1 MFKDYYESKFEET
14 FAVSD
19 IQSREFGLLYWDGN
33 KFIRHLGFSNFNN
46 LYNHVISQVPQH
58 IYCSASRY
66 ETPDAPNMKLK
77 SYIDCDLIFD
87 FDVDHIPTPC
97 KEVHDKWT
105 CKICGTTGTG
115 IAPESCP
122 SKTCNSRSFEEETWE
137 CEKCMEIAKSQI
149 TFIIEEFLAKD
160 FGLDANNDLYVVFS
174 GRRGYHIHVEKEA
187 VRSLDTNA
195 RREIVDYITGKGLVP
210 AYHGFNPAAQRKP
223 NIFEVGWRG
232 RIAQWVL
239 KFLSEAPNEDLKKI
253 LTDRVNIEDART
265 EIISQLNSRTPS
277 WVFTKIGETTWN
289 KLIQA
294 TVNKFAGKID
304 QPVTIDV
311 HRLIR
316 LPGSL
321 HGKTGFLVKKL
332 TFNELENFDP
342 FSDAQVFEGT
352 QQIYVKE
359 APEFRIGNET
369 VGPLKDS
376 EVELNMNAAIFL
388 LAKGLANLPNGN

>member
-1 MFKDYYESKFEET
+1 MFKSYYNAKFEES
-14 FAVSD
+14 FCPSD
-19 IQSREFGLLYWDGN
+19 IQSREFGLFYWETN
-33 KFIRHLGFSNFNN
+33 KFMRHLGFSNFNN
-46 LYNHVISQVPQH
+46 LYNHIISQVPQH

-97 KEVHDKWT
+97 KDVHDKWI
-105 CKICGTTGTG
+105 CKICGTSGTG
-115 IAPESCP
+115 PAPETCT
-122 SKTCNSRSFEEETWE
+122 SKTCNSKSFEEYTWE

-160 FGLDANNDLYVVFS
+160 FGLDPNHDLYVVFS
-174 GRRGYHIHVEKEA
+174 GRRGYHIHVEKEV

-210 AYHGFNPAAQRKP
+210 TYHGFNPAAQSKP
-223 NIFEVGWRG
+223 NIFETGWRG

-239 KFLSEAPNEDLKKI
+239 RFLSEASNDDLKKI
-253 LTDRVNIEDART
+253 LTDRVNIEEART
-265 EIISQLNSRTPS
+265 EITAQLNSRTPS
-277 WVFTKIGETTWN
+277 WAFTKIGDITWN
-289 KLIQA
+289 KLIQT
-294 TVNKFAGKID
+294 TVDKFAGKID
-304 QPVTIDV
+304 QPVTIDI

-332 TFNELENFDP
+332 TFNALENFDP

-359 APEFRIGNET
+359 APQFRIGNET
-369 VGPLKDS
+369 IGPLKDQRA
-376 EVELNMNAAIFL
+376 EVDMNTAIFL
-388 LAKGLANLPNGN
+388 LAKGLADLPTEN